1 MLQWCKE
8 WGRSM
13 LYVYSLLSFSFQR
26 RCDANVISTSIYRS
40 STTTPL
46 RWLRSC
52 DDDQQL
58 SYDDSSVVIVLTT
71 TSHGVVIRA
80 SRRRTAVIR
89 VSATLMR
96 RRHGCRLPETRARER
111 ERERERESEKCECWE
126 IDFNYNRS
134 AARWLT
140 SYRPRRRHSNYVT
153 RRKML
158 MTLAAE
164 VAVSTDDE
172 IAQRPWCFLVV
183 QLSWCTD
190 AR

>member
-111 ERERERESEKCECWE
+111 ERERARNANVEKSISITTGRLPGDWRHIGHVGVIVIMWRDGRCWW
-126 IDFNYNRS
+126 R
-134 AARWLT
+134 
-140 SYRPRRRHSNYVT
+140 
-153 RRKML
+153 
-158 MTLAAE
+158 
-164 VAVSTDDE
+164 
-172 IAQRPWCFLVV
+172 
-183 QLSWCTD
+183 
-190 AR
+190 